1 MARKSRWQ
9 QFSDSFNAVY
19 GTFNKAFEDI
29 ETSKLMKQEFKDDA
43 GNALAGDDL
52 DRARYRALAD
62 IKTKY
67 GDAAG
72 GLALRSNAAALE
84 STTFANDLNR
94 ELRPELLAQ
103 RGVLQSG
110 LMGAQINSANAGAA
124 NNYANANA
132 TNTLLAGR
140 VVGQDLTNQGLAA
153 DVAVKAGTVDSRIAR
168 DRAEAATAAADAD
181 VATGTVD
188 SRIAS
193 SDADARTDEANATI
207 TEVTAAETLA
217 TTNERVAAT
226 LAELKAAATEAGN
239 RVTSAE
245 ASARD
250 NSVVSDI
257 FRESTTMDF
266 DTTEAA
272 NAWLI
277 EQFASA
283 DISPQA
289 RLSAAQTVNQFG
301 AEVIGAR
308 AAEITQNMRAAW
320 QKGGLPGLA
329 DAYEKI
335 ADGVDARV
343 ERDGDTVRV
352 IVDRGDGLPEILDEA
367 TGSDAETVLGA
378 RLMARMDDPMTAM
391 QVAAQEASL
400 AQTQAE
406 TARTEA
412 QTGLIDAQ
420 EFTTMLEANGQDAR
434 NALVQAQVE
443 KINEDIRTSRA
454 GLGDAKKIA
463 LRGLTD
469 MLTDPNFIL
478 LKADNP
484 ELANQAQLDYMQT
497 MGLVTPARDAPPP
510 GIDQST
516 WDAMSEEERKLFP

>member
-9 QFSDSFNAVY
+9 QFADSFNSVY

-103 RGVLQSG
+103 RGDLQSG
-110 LMGAQINSANAGAA
+110 LMRAQINSADAGAA

-132 TNTLLAGR
+132 TNVMLPGR
-140 VVGQDLTNQGLAA
+140 VVEQGLTNRGLGYDVDYKDRTIDYRVDQANAA
-153 DVAVKAGTVDSRIAR
+153 ARQATADADLAAGTVDPKIDS
-168 DRAEAATAAADAD
+168 AEATARKDKAEAD
-181 VATGTVD
+181 
-188 SRIAS
+188 
-193 SDADARTDEANATI
+193 NA
-207 TEVTAAETLA
+207 ELTAAETLA

-226 LAELKAAATEAGN
+226 LAELQAAATEAGN

-250 NSVVSDI
+250 NSVISDI

-266 DTTEAA
+266 GTTEAA

-301 AEVIGAR
+301 AEVIGSR

-335 ADGVDARV
+335 ADGIDARV

-391 QVAAQEASL
+391 QLAAQEASL

-406 TARTEA
+406 TDRTRA

-454 GLGDAKKIA
+454 GLSDAKKIA

-469 MLTDPNFIL
+469 MLTDPNFIA
-478 LKADNP
+478 LKADDP

-497 MGLVTPARDAPPP
+497 FGLVTPARDAPPP

>member
-9 QFSDSFNAVY
+9 QFADSFNAVY

-140 VVGQDLTNQGLAA
+140 VVAQDLTNQGLGL
-153 DVAVKAGTVDSRIAR
+153 DVDYKGRTIDYRVDQAQ
-168 DRAEAATAAADAD
+168 AAADKA
-181 VATGTVD
+181 TVD
-188 SRIAS
+188 AEIAKETKP
-193 SDADARTDEANATI
+193 DVVTEAGADARKAQADATNAEI
-207 TEVTAAETLA
+207 AAAETLA

-250 NSVVSDI
+250 NSVISDI
-257 FRESTTMDF
+257 FRESIKMDF

-308 AAEITQNMRAAW
+308 AVEITQALRRGW
-320 QKGGLPGLA
+320 QEGGLTGQI
-329 DAYEKI
+329 DAYNSVF
-335 ADGVDARV
+335 DGAELRD
-343 ERDGDTVRV
+343 ERDGDTTRV
-352 IVDRGDGLPEILDEA
+352 MIKRGDGDWEVFDEA
-367 TGSDAETVLGA
+367 TGSVAEAEAELGR
-378 RLMARMDDPMTAM
+378 RLQALGDNPMTM
-391 QVAAQEASL
+391 MEVAAAEASL
-400 AQTQAE
+400 AQTKAE

-420 EFTTMLEANGQDAR
+420 EFSEVLERDR
-434 NALVQAQVE
+434 TQAQTALLFTQLRQTEQEIAAAE
-443 KINEDIRTSRA
+443 KAGDPNEQALRE
-454 GLGDAKKIA
+454 IA
-463 LRGLTD
+463 VRGLTNMMGD
-469 MLTDPNFIL
+469 TNFGL
-478 LKADNP
+478 LRPDEQEAMVARYRA
-484 ELANQAQLDYMQT
+484 EF
-497 MGLVTPARDAPPP
+497 GLSGNSFDGWSFEVVD
-510 GIDQST
+510 
-516 WDAMSEEERKLFP
+516 